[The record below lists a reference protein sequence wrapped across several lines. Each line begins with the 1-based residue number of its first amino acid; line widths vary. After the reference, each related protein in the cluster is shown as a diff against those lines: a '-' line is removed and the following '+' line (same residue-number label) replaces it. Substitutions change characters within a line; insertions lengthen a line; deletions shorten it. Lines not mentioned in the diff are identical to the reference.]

1 MNGLRESLN
10 ERRRTTRRGFLVIT
24 GLVGAA
30 ALVTCGGSAAT
41 PTVSSG
47 SAPTAT
53 PNSGGGPATATP
65 NSSGGAATPTTS
77 ASTSAAGPAASTITM
92 TDDNKFSPATLTVA
106 KGTTVTFNNSSQ
118 MIHSATDDP
127 TKAVNKPDAQLPD
140 GAQPWDSGLLQP
152 GQMWT
157 HTFDVA
163 GTYKFFCVPHET
175 LGMLGTIT
183 VQ

>member
-1 MNGLRESLN
+1 MNDLRESLN

-30 ALVTCGGSAAT
+30 ALIACSSSAAT

-47 SAPTAT
+47 SAPKAT
-53 PNSGGGPATATP
+53 PNSGG
-65 NSSGGAATPTTS
+65 SAATPTTS
-77 ASTSAAGPAASTITM
+77 GSTSSAGSAASTITM
-92 TDDNKFSPATLTVA
+92 TDDNKFSPATLSVA
-106 KGTTVTFNNSSQ
+106 KGTTVTFNNTSQ

-127 TKAVNKPDAQLPD
+127 TKAANKPDAQLPD
-140 GAQPWDSGLLQP
+140 GAPPWDSGLLQP
-152 GQMWT
+152 GQTWT